1 MKRAYVQEFSSKV
14 IYSDNTACF
23 LEIAQSNDVLF
34 QNFQNI
40 KIVTFLSTKVIV
52 LLIWI
57 EVDLALLRSFKVI
70 PGQVD
75 SAEKNGFITI
85 DLWKLHFT
93 MFLKVYQKTI
103 FVLIFDAYILNRLI
117 LGGLDVLLIWIHAFQ
132 LRKIFKISLMKFYF
146 L

>member
-14 IYSDNTACF
+14 IYSDYPACF

-34 QNFQNI
+34 QNFQ
-40 KIVTFLSTKVIV
+40 IVTFLSTKVIV

-70 PGQVD
+70 PDQVD
-75 SAEKNGFITI
+75 SADKNDFITV

-93 MFLKVYQKTI
+93 MFLKIYQNNFF
-103 FVLIFDAYILNRLI
+103 FVLMFDAYILNRLI
-117 LGGLDVLLIWIHAFQ
+117 LGGLDVFLIWIHTFQ